1 MQATNENRWKLIK
14 NINSLRHATGEYFK
28 RTHTHARPTPM
39 HTHTHPRRTQQLK
52 ISPGPYPRERMV
64 PILLRGE
71 TQYLIEMGSPLFTG
85 GRYRNDILL
94 N

>member
-39 HTHTHPRRTQQLK
+39 HTHTPKTHTTVKNKSRA
-52 ISPGPYPRERMV
+52 ISAWENGPDTGA
-64 PILLRGE
+64 RGN
-71 TQYLIEMGSPLFTG
+71 TVSD
-85 GRYRNDILL
+85 RNGVTTIY
-94 N
+94 